1 MGCLRG
7 AFPQAEDLLTARLRR
22 RATVGSPTQRRIGFR
37 HNAMFHPDLVSPL
50 SLAPLVILVPGSD
63 VFVTL
68 QFQQVGLIIR
78 ISLSRVAP
86 GPRAFAL
93 LQLHQKDGPQKH
105 WLSGLEQPHSK
116 RPAQQPPSDFG
127 FLVALPLVRFKDPP
141 SCALPPLLLH
151 LIPSAS
157 ATSPPHL
164 ANFLSSRRG
173 FFRLR
178 CSSVW
183 AS

>member
-1 MGCLRG
+1 MGNR
-7 AFPQAEDLLTARLRR
+7 
-22 RATVGSPTQRRIGFR
+22 SSSGFR

-50 SLAPLVILVPGSD
+50 SLAPLLILVPGSD

-105 WLSGLEQPHSK
+105 WLNGLEQPHSK
-116 RPAQQPPSDFG
+116 RPAQQPPS
-127 FLVALPLVRFKDPP
+127 
-141 SCALPPLLLH
+141 H
-151 LIPSAS
+151 SAS
-157 ATSPPHL
+157 WLLCPSFDSKTHPAALSLLFFSTSLSRPRLRLRFTSPASSLHAAVLSPAIL
-164 ANFLSSRRG
+164 LRLGFVIFSGFSTNFGVS
-173 FFRLR
+173 
-178 CSSVW
+178 
-183 AS
+183 